1 MGSLYTQKLSNM
13 SSKGSASAKPK
24 PSAASSALRS
34 ILTTTAS
41 EPVRAAPTRGGAC
54 SLSGGE
60 IVPVAVLEGGGSQS
74 KGATKSSSK
83 PNAMD
88 EDEQE
93 EEEDD
98 LDSEDEESEEDDDE
112 EDDSIV
118 EDDDDEEFQDAILEE
133 NSENPLVNL
142 SPEALDAL
150 YDKRSA
156 ELLNLKSSNRLT
168 GGQYVFQQKC
178 LDLEFRHLAE
188 MQELK
193 AGKAARGKN
202 SNSK

>member
-88 EDEQE
+88 EDEQ

>member
-54 SLSGGE
+54 ALSGGE
-60 IVPVAVLEGGGSQS
+60 IVPVAVLEGGGGQS

-88 EDEQE
+88 EDEQ